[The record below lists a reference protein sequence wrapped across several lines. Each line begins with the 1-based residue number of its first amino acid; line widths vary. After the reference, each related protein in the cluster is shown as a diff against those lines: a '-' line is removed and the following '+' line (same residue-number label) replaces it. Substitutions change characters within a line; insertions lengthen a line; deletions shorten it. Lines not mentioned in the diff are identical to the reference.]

1 VTTTRDRHP
10 HPDGRQVPTT
20 DVPWR
25 AVAAR
30 AASLLLRY
38 PDETTLAA
46 LPVVNA
52 ALPSLPP
59 AVAEPLG
66 FVATYRH
73 ETDPALAAAEYVE
86 LFDFR
91 RRCCLHLTY
100 YTCGDTR
107 KRGEALVLFAAGYKA
122 AGMQLIDGELPDYL
136 PAVLDLA
143 AADDAGWRLLRENR
157 VGLDLLAE
165 ALANAKSVYRLAIEA
180 IRAML
185 PPAQPGDIAAA
196 IRLAQTGPPV
206 EQVGLEP
213 FGLVDTTGG
222 RR

>member
-1 VTTTRDRHP
+1 VTA
-10 HPDGRQVPTT
+10 
-20 DVPWR
+20 WR

-38 PDETTLAA
+38 PDAGTLGALPTLTAALDELPGDVAAPLREVAVYRAAGEPGELAA
-46 LPVVNA
+46 
-52 ALPSLPP
+52 
-59 AVAEPLG
+59 
-66 FVATYRH
+66 
-73 ETDPALAAAEYVE
+73 DYVR

-107 KRGEALVLFAAGYKA
+107 KRGEALVTFQAGYKH
-122 AGMQLIDGELPDYL
+122 AGLEVVGGELPDFL

-143 AADDAGWRLLRENR
+143 AADDAGWRLLRDNR
-157 VGLDLLAE
+157 VGLDLLCE
-165 ALANAKSVYRLAIEA
+165 ALAAEKTVYRHVAEA
-180 IRAML
+180 VRVML
-185 PPAQPGDIAAA
+185 PPAGAAERRAAA
-196 IRLAQTGPPV
+196 LLARTGPPT

>member
-1 VTTTRDRHP
+1 MS
-10 HPDGRQVPTT
+10 QPT
-20 DVPWR
+20 WR

-38 PDETTLAA
+38 PDEEVLAA
-46 LPVVNA
+46 LPTVRV
-52 ALPSLPP
+52 ALDGLPD
-59 AVAEPLG
+59 AVAGPLREVVTHRATTAP
-66 FVATYRH
+66 VALR
-73 ETDPALAAAEYVE
+73 AAYVE
-86 LFDFR
+86 RFDFR

-107 KRGEALVLFAAGYKA
+107 RRGEALVDFAAAYKS
-122 AGMQLIDGELPDYL
+122 AGLAVVDGELPDFL

-143 AADDAGWRLLRENR
+143 AVDDGGWQLLRENR
-157 VGLDLLAE
+157 VGLDLLTE
-165 ALANAKSVYRLAIEA
+165 ALGREKSVYRQAVQAVRE
-180 IRAML
+180 ML

-196 IRLAQTGPPV
+196 VRLARTGPPV

>member
-1 VTTTRDRHP
+1 VSA
-10 HPDGRQVPTT
+10 
-20 DVPWR
+20 WR

-38 PDETTLAA
+38 PDDDVLAA
-46 LPVVNA
+46 VPVIRA
-52 ALPSLPP
+52 ALTGLPP

-66 FVATYRH
+66 QVCAHRAD
-73 ETDPALAAAEYVE
+73 TDPTVLAADYVQV
-86 LFDFR
+86 FDFR

-100 YTCGDTR
+100 YTAGDTR
-107 KRGEALVLFAAGYKA
+107 RRGEALVGFAAAYKA
-122 AGMQLIDGELPDYL
+122 AGLRVFDGELPDYL

-143 AADDAGWRLLRENR
+143 ALHDGGWALLRDNR
-157 VGLDLLAE
+157 VGLDLLTE
-165 ALANAKSVYRLAIEA
+165 ALGRDTSIYRLVVEA
-180 IRAML
+180 VRAML
-185 PPAQPGDIAAA
+185 PAARPGDLAAA
-196 IRLAQTGPPV
+196 ARLARSGPPV

>member
-1 VTTTRDRHP
+1 MSGP
-10 HPDGRQVPTT
+10 A
-20 DVPWR
+20 WR

-38 PDETTLAA
+38 PDDEVTAA
-46 LPVVNA
+46 LPVLRA
-52 ALPSLPP
+52 ALDELP
-59 AVAEPLG
+59 AALAGPLG
-66 FVATYRH
+66 EVVAHR
-73 ETDPALAAAEYVE
+73 EGIPAGQLRAAYVE

-107 KRGEALVLFAAGYKA
+107 KRGEALVGFAAAYRR
-122 AGMQLIDGELPDYL
+122 AGLAVVGGELPDFL

-143 AADDAGWRLLRENR
+143 AVDDGGWRLLRDHR
-157 VGLDLLAE
+157 VGLDLLVE
-165 ALANAKSVYRLAIEA
+165 ALGREKSVYRHAVAAVQE
-180 IRAML
+180 ML
-185 PPAQPGDIAAA
+185 PPAGPAELAAA
-196 IRLAQTGPPV
+196 ARLARTGPPV

>member
-1 VTTTRDRHP
+1 VSEP
-10 HPDGRQVPTT
+10 A
-20 DVPWR
+20 WR
-25 AVAAR
+25 PVAAR

-38 PDETTLAA
+38 PDDDVRAA
-46 LPVVNA
+46 LPVLRD
-52 ALPSLPP
+52 ALGAIPP
-59 AVAEPLG
+59 AVAEPL
-66 FVATYRH
+66 RL
-73 ETDPALAAAEYVE
+73 LAAHRGAADPTELAASYVQ

-107 KRGEALVLFAAGYKA
+107 RRGEALVLFAAAYKA
-122 AGMQLIDGELPDYL
+122 AGLRLVDGELPDYL

-143 AADDAGWRLLRENR
+143 AVDDGGWRLLRENR
-157 VGLDLLAE
+157 VGLDLLAT
-165 ALANAKSVYRLAIEA
+165 ALDAEESVYRHAVEA
-180 IRAML
+180 VRRML

-196 IRLAQTGPPV
+196 ARLARTGPPM
-206 EQVGLEP
+206 EEVGLEP

>member
-1 VTTTRDRHP
+1 VSTP
-10 HPDGRQVPTT
+10 N
-20 DVPWR
+20 WR

-38 PDETTLAA
+38 PDDEVLAA
-46 LPVVNA
+46 LPTIRA
-52 ALPSLPP
+52 ALPALPAP
-59 AVAEPLG
+59 VAAP
-66 FVATYRH
+66 
-73 ETDPALAAAEYVE
+73 LAAVVTHREAGDPVDLRTEYVQ

-107 KRGEALVLFAAGYKA
+107 RRGEALVGFAAAYRA
-122 AGMQLIDGELPDYL
+122 AGLEVVDGELPDFL

-143 AADDAGWRLLRENR
+143 AVDDGGWGLLREHR
-157 VGLDLLAE
+157 VGLDLLVE
-165 ALANAKSVYRLAIEA
+165 ALSREGSGYRPAVTAVRE
-180 IRAML
+180 ML
-185 PPAQPGDIAAA
+185 PPAQPADLAAA
-196 IRLAQTGPPV
+196 ARLARSGPPV

-222 RR
+222 GRR

>member
-1 VTTTRDRHP
+1 M
-10 HPDGRQVPTT
+10 T
-20 DVPWR
+20 DWR
-25 AVAAR
+25 PVAAR

-38 PDETTLAA
+38 PDAAVLDAVPIIIDALDGLPPSVAGPLRRVADHRASTDPGRLAA
-46 LPVVNA
+46 
-52 ALPSLPP
+52 
-59 AVAEPLG
+59 
-66 FVATYRH
+66 
-73 ETDPALAAAEYVE
+73 DYVE

-107 KRGEALVLFAAGYKA
+107 RRGEALVLFAAGYKA
-122 AGMQLIDGELPDYL
+122 AGLELVDGELPDHL

-143 AADDAGWRLLRENR
+143 AASADHGWRLLRENR
-157 VGLDLLAE
+157 IGLDLLSG
-165 ALANAKSVYRLAIEA
+165 ALDGSVYRHAIEA
-180 IRAML
+180 VRAML

-196 IRLAQTGPPV
+196 VRLARTGPPV

>member
-1 VTTTRDRHP
+1 MTA
-10 HPDGRQVPTT
+10 
-20 DVPWR
+20 WR

-38 PDETTLAA
+38 PDADTLGVLPTLTAALDELPGDVAGPLRVLAA
-46 LPVVNA
+46 HRA
-52 ALPSLPP
+52 A
-59 AVAEPLG
+59 G
-66 FVATYRH
+66 
-73 ETDPALAAAEYVE
+73 DPGELAAEYVR

-107 KRGEALVLFAAGYKA
+107 KRGEALVTFAAGYKH
-122 AGMQLIDGELPDYL
+122 AGLEVVGGELPDYL

-143 AADDAGWRLLRENR
+143 ATDDAGWRLLRDNR

-165 ALANAKSVYRLAIEA
+165 ALAADGTVYRHAAEA
-180 IRAML
+180 VRAML
-185 PPAQPGDIAAA
+185 PPAGPAELRAAA
-196 IRLAQTGPPV
+196 LLARTGPPV
-206 EQVGLEP
+206 EQVGLQP
-213 FGLVDTTGG
+213 FGLAGG